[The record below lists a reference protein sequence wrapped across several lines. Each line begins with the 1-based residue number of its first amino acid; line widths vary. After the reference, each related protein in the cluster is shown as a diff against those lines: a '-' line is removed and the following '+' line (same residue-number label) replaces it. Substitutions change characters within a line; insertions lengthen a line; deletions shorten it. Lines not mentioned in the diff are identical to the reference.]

1 MKSTWVCA
9 LPCFAGFLGCHALM
23 TVNHVTS
30 GLSDTISLGKCSR
43 YSLLLDGYKPLQ
55 IQVEY
60 DSSNQY
66 WRINAGNAIGRY
78 KGMIQKWGDD
88 KYWASITIDDME
100 MRRIADVLPEW
111 ELPFLTS
118 LYVNVVMKKEIG
130 QYSLEILQRNVA
142 ISRGMHISDI
152 VVDSLLLP
160 EVDAKLI
167 SLKRIGCLI
176 PIE

>member
-1 MKSTWVCA
+1 
-9 LPCFAGFLGCHALM
+9 
-23 TVNHVTS
+23 
-30 GLSDTISLGKCSR
+30 
-43 YSLLLDGYKPLQ
+43 
-55 IQVEY
+55 
-60 DSSNQY
+60 
-66 WRINAGNAIGRY
+66 
-78 KGMIQKWGDD
+78 
-88 KYWASITIDDME
+88 ME